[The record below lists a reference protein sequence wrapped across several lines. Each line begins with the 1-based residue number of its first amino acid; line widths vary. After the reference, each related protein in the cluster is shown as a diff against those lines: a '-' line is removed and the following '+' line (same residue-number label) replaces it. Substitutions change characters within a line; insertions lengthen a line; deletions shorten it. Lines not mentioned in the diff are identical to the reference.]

1 MNGGVKASKTRKTRL
16 ENEDFGG
23 AKNLEKCAEL
33 DTARP
38 EAASRD
44 ELVALHAA
52 TATRETTEGDLRPCE
67 ALRIRYEPARTRR
80 LRSGSPPH
88 PSACLCESSR
98 RSPRTL
104 AGRSAPPARPPEVP
118 SSLHLSPFFPPRI
131 YSTEP
136 EERKSEATWKRDGG
150 LGDGGGAR
158 MRVGERNE

>member
-1 MNGGVKASKTRKTRL
+1 M
-16 ENEDFGG
+16 
-23 AKNLEKCAEL
+23 EKCAEL

-44 ELVALHAA
+44 EHVALHAG
-52 TATRETTEGDLRPCE
+52 TATREAAEGDLRPCE

-88 PSACLCESSR
+88 PSACLCELSQ

-104 AGRSAPPARPPEVP
+104 AGRSAPSARPPEVP

-136 EERKSEATWKRDGG
+136 EARKSEATWKRVGG
-150 LGDGGGAR
+150 LGDGGRAR
-158 MRVGERNE
+158 MQVGERGE